1 MIVRGEGVQT
11 LALVWALMM
20 RVRLTSCCPSDVQRC
35 LGRSVS
41 LQSSLAH
48 ALRQLFLDSLEGQQA
63 VVGRSVCDSVIFS
76 GCVFRLLSL
85 LPVVPMRRYTI
96 IVV

>member
-1 MIVRGEGVQT
+1 MMVRGEG

-20 RVRLTSCCPSDVQRC
+20 CVRLTSCFPSDVQRC
-35 LGRSVS
+35 LGRSVRV
-41 LQSSLAH
+41 QSSLAH

-85 LPVVPMRRYTI
+85 LPVVPMCRYTI